1 MTGASLL
8 HMRAEVVGVNEIAS
22 AMADILFQVQR
33 EAGHTFTVDEAWEV
47 MTHTVRKARINGKGD
62 DYIPILFENELR
74 DFLMRKYINILGEW
88 RMEDGLQMRQT
99 HG

>member
-33 EAGHTFTVDEAWEV
+33 EAGHTFT
-47 MTHTVRKARINGKGD
+47 
-62 DYIPILFENELR
+62 
-74 DFLMRKYINILGEW
+74 LGEW